1 MERQIWQ
8 MNQCILQ
15 YTTCYEKKKIQAGFG
30 VEDYDTDH
38 NGEGRCSRG
47 CFCKDPDYGA
57 DKDPHGKGAV
67 QVGERDEDDNY

>member
-8 MNQCILQ
+8 MHFTVQ
-15 YTTCYEKKKIQAGFG
+15 YMLCKNNGFG

-57 DKDPHGKGAV
+57 DEDPHGKGAV